1 MTRVTAVAWLGATK
15 TRLMVSALVV
25 ALLIAPAMH
34 GAGLVRGLRL
44 AIKAVEETFVTA
56 FQQGNISSIVP
67 TRAVGDITRQT
78 ARQAPSAIAGVGAA
92 ASARAATVAR
102 PTAGEFTVAT
112 SPDDAQVR
120 VMNIEPVYQDG
131 MTLDFGSYDI
141 EVSAPGYRTKRF
153 PIDLQDTEVIVD
165 VELTQRGSVTCEP
178 EVVRM
183 GGIGLSE
190 FGLQLRFEQVF
201 ENVSIYEIF
210 SSLAKHLDS
219 ELNHI
224 HDVQTLMGDN
234 YAYLS
239 ALQNSNL
246 SREQVESNEHVAISD
261 RALHLRYGLEKQ
273 GNDIRMIIYMSLD
286 GAYTT
291 PELARE
297 GLCLLVEAL

>member
-1 MTRVTAVAWLGATK
+1 MTRVSAVAWLGATK

-25 ALLIAPAMH
+25 AFLVAPALH

-56 FQQGNISSIVP
+56 FQQGNITSIVP
-67 TRAVGDITRQT
+67 TRSVGDITRQT
-78 ARQAPSAIAGVGAA
+78 ARQASSAIAGVGAA
-92 ASARAATVAR
+92 GSTRAAAR
-102 PTAGEFTVAT
+102 PTAGELTVAT
-112 SPDDAQVR
+112 SPEDAQVR
-120 VMNIEPVYQDG
+120 VMNIEPVYQEG
-131 MTLDFGSYDI
+131 MTLDFGRYDI

-165 VELTQRGSVTCEP
+165 VELTQRGSFTCEP
-178 EVVRM
+178 EVARM

-190 FGLQLRFEQVF
+190 FGMQLRSEQVF
-201 ENVSIYEIF
+201 ENVSIYEVF

-219 ELNHI
+219 ELNHL
-224 HDVQTLMGDN
+224 HDVQAFMGDN

-246 SREQVESNEHVAISD
+246 SLEQLESNEHVDISD
-261 RALHLRYGLEKQ
+261 RALQQRYGLEKQ
-273 GNDIRMIIYMSLD
+273 GNNIRMIHYMSLD

-291 PELARE
+291 PELARD
-297 GLCLLVEAL
+297 GFCLLVEEI